1 MTKSKNAWAYNIR
14 AHTSILQDYPNKTNL
29 DNYSMSILFDFYV
42 LHCPCKSTSFQS
54 KPFSSYGWKG
64 SIRTNGLGKAL
75 DAAIPNGSGPFCL
88 PKTYA
93 GAGLDK
99 SFGYTNLMDG
109 QLADTSMMR
118 AAIAGTTDS
127 NSYLRL
133 FRHIRNCLAHGRFIA
148 IDDAQSHKT
157 NLIMED
163 KDNLNYTARM
173 VLSLDTVIKWTSI
186 VTQGPQGIASI

>member
-1 MTKSKNAWAYNIR
+1 
-14 AHTSILQDYPNKTNL
+14 
-29 DNYSMSILFDFYV
+29 
-42 LHCPCKSTSFQS
+42 
-54 KPFSSYGWKG
+54 
-64 SIRTNGLGKAL
+64 
-75 DAAIPNGSGPFCL
+75 
-88 PKTYA
+88 
-93 GAGLDK
+93 
-99 SFGYTNLMDG
+99 MDG
-109 QLADTSMMR
+109 QLTDTSMMR
-118 AAIAGTTDS
+118 AATAGTTDS